1 MIPTIETLEK
11 EIEQFHAN
19 VSGSN
24 ALMAALNDVV
34 SVGKKQSQLFDEKT
48 TELHT
53 LLGKLPEDVRTE
65 FAICFRTFSDEIQ
78 AEHTRYQT
86 EIAAILEA
94 CRKSVSDAE
103 VKITATPGAVETKM
117 SEAYARSQEAMT
129 ASQKKYADDLQAA
142 TMEFVNKTNSCM
154 SLLEEKYASF
164 IAKLEA
170 TNVDQI
176 YRICEKMNS
185 SINMKLNIALA
196 GVAVAVILSIVGL
209 FI

>member
-1 MIPTIETLEK
+1 MIPTIEALEK

-34 SVGKKQSQLFDEKT
+34 AVGKKQSQLFDEKT
-48 TELHT
+48 SELHS

-65 FAICFRTFSDEIQ
+65 FAACFRTVSDEIQ
-78 AEHTRYQT
+78 AEHTRYLA
-86 EIAAILEA
+86 EITTILEA
-94 CRKSVSDAE
+94 FKKSMSDAE
-103 VKITATPGAVETKM
+103 ADAEAKITAM
-117 SEAYARSQEAMT
+117 NEAYARSQEALT
-129 ASQKKYADDLQAA
+129 ASQKKYADDLQ
-142 TMEFVNKTNSCM
+142 TTTLEFVNKTNSCM

-164 IAKLEA
+164 IAKLET

-176 YRICEKMNS
+176 CRVCEKMNS

-196 GVAVAVILSIVGL
+196 GVAIAVILSVVGL